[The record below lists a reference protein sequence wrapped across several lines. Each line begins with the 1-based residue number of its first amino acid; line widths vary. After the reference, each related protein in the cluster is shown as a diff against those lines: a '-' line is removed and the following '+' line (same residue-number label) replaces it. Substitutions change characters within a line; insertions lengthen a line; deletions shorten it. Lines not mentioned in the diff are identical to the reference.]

1 MKKPVKTEIVSV
13 RLDRETKEWAD
24 ACADAEDRPLSSWL
38 ARLIAEE
45 RTRSPRKRVRAPVTS
60 SRPHRA
66 A

>member
-1 MKKPVKTEIVSV
+1 MKKAVKTEIVSV

-38 ARLIAEE
+38 ARLIADE
-45 RTRSPRKRVRAPVTS
+45 RARGSRKRVRESVTS
-60 SRPHRA
+60 SRPGRA